1 MPITRFEDLDLT
13 RQYTY
18 ADYMSWRFQE
28 RVELLRGW
36 VAKMSPA
43 PSTYHQTVASNFAT
57 GIGPRLKRPC
67 RMFIAPFDVRLP
79 KAKGGET
86 VVQPDICV
94 VCEEAKLTKQGCD
107 GPPDWVI
114 EILSKGNTKRDTRDK
129 YRLYEE
135 SGVRE
140 YWIVDPAHGSIMRY
154 ILEGERYQRLDPCF
168 EDDEAFSP
176 EVLPEVV
183 LNGAAVFLK

>member
-36 VAKMSPA
+36 VAKTSPA
-43 PSTYHQTVASNFAT
+43 PSMYHQRVAANLYALVGSQL
-57 GIGPRLKRPC
+57 RDEC
-67 RMFIAPFDVRLP
+67 RYFPAPFDVRLRLIN
-79 KAKGGET
+79 GEES
-86 VVQPDICV
+86 VVQPDLSV
-94 VCEEAKLTKQGCD
+94 VCDASKLTEQGCD

-114 EILSKGNTKRDTRDK
+114 EILSEGNTKRDTRDK

>member
-18 ADYMSWRFQE
+18 ADYLTWEFQE

-43 PSTYHQTVASNFAT
+43 PNMYHQRVAANLYALVGSQLR
-57 GIGPRLKRPC
+57 GEC
-67 RMFIAPFDVRLP
+67 RYFPAPFDVRLRRSD
-79 KAKGGET
+79 GGES
-86 VVQPDICV
+86 VVQPDLSV
-94 VCEEAKLTKQGCD
+94 VCDASKLTQQGCD
-107 GPPDWVI
+107 GPPDWVV

-129 YRLYEE
+129 FRLYEE

-140 YWIVDPAHGSIMRY
+140 YWIVDPAHGSVGRY
-154 ILEGERYQRLDPCF
+154 VLEDSRFQRLDPCF

-176 EVLPEVV
+176 TVLPDVV
-183 LNGAAVFLK
+183 LNGAAIFLK